1 MLAEYQRRLEE
12 RLNAD
17 PELGRRLQGFK
28 TFAGKPDGHHR
39 RARAQG
45 DAAIA
50 TAVRCYPFG
59 GTSALDGHE
68 LVGFHIRDGGER
80 ARFVISLS
88 GGKFTVRPGDWS
100 QPLLALSLPKDL
112 FKRTVLGRYRWLWVI
127 GMDEVQVAHAN
138 ELPHSDWVTIF
149 EVLVVMQEIVEFDT
163 DLLDMVA
170 GL

>member
-68 LVGFHIRDGGER
+68 LVGFHIKDGGDS
-80 ARFVISLS
+80 ARFVISCS

-100 QPLLALSLPKDL
+100 QPLLALSLMPADQ
-112 FKRTVLGRYRWLWVI
+112 RSSSRAARRSAATRRCSPARPRI
-127 GMDEVQVAHAN
+127 AVASAARAFS
-138 ELPHSDWVTIF
+138 P
-149 EVLVVMQEIVEFDT
+149 
-163 DLLDMVA
+163 A
-170 GL
+170 R